1 MNKKTKNAQNFKK
14 RRAFFVMNSFKRAF
28 GASLAVILLLLLLV
42 FSFEL
47 VNRTVEKSGFSS
59 GEVLDFSFE
68 ENVFSGEILGRK
80 FSADFSPVV
89 AFLPRL
95 RIFSVF
101 LPPFIRLGFMIV
113 GAAV

>member
-1 MNKKTKNAQNFKK
+1 
-14 RRAFFVMNSFKRAF
+14 MNSFKRAF

-101 LPPFIRLGFMIV
+101 LPPFIKLGIILLSFLF
-113 GAAV
+113 